1 MKTRTSLAPLTSWI
15 LRHLNQR
22 RQELDR
28 LTNSGGIPIASEIS
42 FPMID
47 THNAIATFM
56 RAYCLS
62 SLSGAY
68 HADGR
73 PVLRAKPI
81 QGHRSA
87 LGFVMKTER
96 PKSSTVGPWRQ
107 RDEPPWH
114 DPRVIIRV
122 LHSATCSNAG
132 GVGAALSIGSS
143 ALEHLTVTRNFL
155 AHRNESTALSLRRLG
170 SHYGVGTP
178 NDPLA
183 VVFAVSPGRPQRIVE
198 DWLDDLFTIF
208 SLFPR

>member
-1 MKTRTSLAPLTSWI
+1 MKTRTSLAPLTGWI
-15 LRHLNQR
+15 LRHLSER
-22 RQELDR
+22 RQEIAQ
-28 LTNSGGIPIASEIS
+28 LTRSRRTPLAAELS
-42 FPMID
+42 FPVVDM
-47 THNAIATFM
+47 HNAIALFL

-68 HADGR
+68 QANGS
-73 PVLRAKPI
+73 PVRVGKPI
-81 QGHRSA
+81 RGHRSA
-87 LGFVMKTER
+87 LRFVMRTER
-96 PKSSTVGPWRQ
+96 PGKSTVGPWRH

-114 DPRVIIRV
+114 DARVIIRV
-122 LHSATCSNAG
+122 LHSATCSNAA

-155 AHRNESTALSLRRLG
+155 AHRNESTAVSLRRLG
-170 SHYGVGTP
+170 RLYGVGAP